1 MIPVGILTAQ
11 ATSSFSFLLDLYP
24 SAYCA
29 YSFRKLSST
38 YTGSCIRVRRS
49 SDNTESDIG
58 FVNNVLDTT
67 TLTTFCGAGNGFI
80 KKWYDQSG
88 NVRDQTQNANGNQ
101 PQIVSSGSVIL
112 VNGKP
117 SYSLNGT
124 GQYIDATIN
133 LTSSN
138 LSIFEVFKIND
149 NNFIVNYGGGS
160 SFIMLGLTTSNV
172 ADSIVVN
179 SRYKNNVSLTTSNSL
194 DVASNYGNN
203 TQILSSGFYGAV
215 ASWGGTGF
223 ANSTA
228 YPILGNCQEIIFY
241 SNNQSANNSGINSNI
256 NSFYT
261 IY

>member
-1 MIPVGILTAQ
+1 MIPVGILTAA

-24 SAYCA
+24 GAYA
-29 YSFRKLSST
+29 ASSFRKLRSA
-38 YTGSCIRVRRS
+38 YNGNCIQVRRS
-49 SDNTESDIG
+49 SDNTLQDIG

-67 TLTTFCGAGNGFI
+67 ALLTFCGAGNGFI
-80 KKWYDQSG
+80 RTWYDQTG
-88 NVRDQTQNANGNQ
+88 NLRNQIQTANGNQ
-101 PQIVSSGSVIL
+101 PQIVNSGSVIT

-117 SYSLNGT
+117 AYSLNGT
-124 GQYIDATIN
+124 GQFIDASIS
-133 LTSSN
+133 LTSAN
-138 LSIFEVFKIND
+138 LSIFQVFKIND
-149 NNFIVNYGGGS
+149 NNFIVNFGGGS
-160 SFIMLGLTTSNV
+160 TFIMLGLTTSNV

-179 SRYKNNVSLTTSNSL
+179 SRFKNNVSLVTSNAI
-194 DVASNYGNN
+194 DVNTNYGNN

-215 ASWGGTGF
+215 SLWGGFGF

-241 SNNQSANNSGINSNI
+241 SNNQSANNSGINANI